1 MKRYLPQLVLVLLV
15 IALAPAASAAEHTKD
30 SLDTVKKNL
39 KDKKAVLFDVREL
52 REWNAGHL
60 KQAVLVPLSKLQGGT
75 DPAKIVKGLKKDIII
90 YCHCRRGGRALRATD
105 LARKLGYDMRPLKF
119 GYAEL
124 LDAGFEKA
132 K

>member
-15 IALAPAASAAEHTKD
+15 IALAPAALAADHTKD

-39 KDKKAVLFDVREL
+39 KAKKAVLFDVREL

-60 KQAVLVPLSKLQGGT
+60 RQARLVPLSKLRAGT
-75 DPAKIVKGLKKDIII
+75 DPASIVKDLKKDIII
-90 YCHCRRGGRALRATD
+90 YCHCRSGGRVLVATD
-105 LARKLGYDMRPLKF
+105 IVRKLGYDMRPLKY
-119 GYAEL
+119 GYADL
-124 LDAGFEKA
+124 LEAGFEKA